1 MSISANCDSPSF
13 SSRFVYWLLQ
23 CLDGYRATVYRPNP
37 QFMSVDQTHANKRVG
52 VGGVG
57 LHSSCLTVPDHRCRV
72 HVEHL
77 RTAVA
82 KKCLFTT
89 VPSKTKQGD
98 ECGRQC
104 QEAGETGVNDG
115 FDLVLLPVRAAYD
128 KADGRLTVRVN
139 DADNHAGSATRRG
152 PKRCTARWPIRTN
165 PGRAFG

>member
-13 SSRFVYWLLQ
+13 SSRFRYWLRQ

-37 QFMSVDQTHANKRVG
+37 QFMSVDQTHANKRAG

-57 LHSSCLTVPDHRCRV
+57 FHGSRLTVPDHRRRV

-77 RTAVA
+77 HTAVA

-89 VPSKTKQGD
+89 VPSKTKRGD
-98 ECGRQC
+98 ERRRQC
-104 QEAGETGVNDG
+104 QEAGEAGVNNS

-139 DADNHAGSATRRG
+139 DTDDHAGSATRRG
-152 PKRCTARWPIRTN
+152 PKRCTARWPTRTN
-165 PGRAFG
+165 RGCALG

>member
-57 LHSSCLTVPDHRCRV
+57 LHGSCLTVPDHRRCV

-77 RTAVA
+77 RTAVT

-89 VPSKTKQGD
+89 MPSKTKRGD
-98 ECGRQC
+98 RSEEHTSELQS
-104 QEAGETGVNDG
+104 
-115 FDLVLLPVRAAYD
+115 PYD
-128 KADGRLTVRVN
+128 
-139 DADNHAGSATRRG
+139 
-152 PKRCTARWPIRTN
+152 
-165 PGRAFG
+165 